1 MLSCEFCEIFKNT
14 FFTEHTPGDCFWISK
29 TMFKFWFIFHIQNL
43 WYSFNEDYSFLQ
55 ILSQSLTGKQKNPS
69 LSTSGHVNI
78 ITALMCIFS
87 SILICS
93 YPNQKNS
100 IINEWKCMSKGLLK
114 RTFFVTKKVIT
125 KQTSSLWNFLQPPIK
140 FTSWSLKKIVFCSGR

>member
-1 MLSCEFCEIFKNT
+1 MFSCEFCEIFKNT

-43 WYSFNEDYSFLQ
+43 WYSFTGDNSFLQ
-55 ILSQSLTGKQKNPS
+55 ILSQSKNPS
-69 LSTSGHVNI
+69 LSTSGHTNI

-87 SILICS
+87 SILNCS

-100 IINEWKCMSKGLLK
+100 KINEWKCMSKGLLK
-114 RTFFVTKKVIT
+114 GTFFVTKKVIR
-125 KQTSSLWNFLQPPIK
+125 KQTSSLWNVLQPPIK
-140 FTSWSLKKIVFCSGR
+140 FTSWSLKKNCILLWQVNKT